1 MKSNYDIAIEVL
13 EGKWGNGAERK
24 ERLTKSG
31 YNYDDVQGIVNALIH
46 DGYLNKPEQPATP
59 DPDILIIDYDPQK
72 YKGIQVNVI
81 V

>member
-1 MKSNYDIAIEVL
+1 MKSNYEIAIEVL

-46 DGYLNKPEQPATP
+46 DGYLNKPEQTETP
-59 DPDILIIDYDPQK
+59 DPDILIIDYDPTK

>member
-1 MKSNYDIAIEVL
+1 MKNNYDIAIEVL

-24 ERLTKSG
+24 ERLTKAG

-46 DGYLNKPEQPATP
+46 DGYLNKPEQSVVP
-59 DPDILIIDYDPQK
+59 DTDILTIDYDPQK

>member
-1 MKSNYDIAIEVL
+1 MKSNYEIAIEVL

-24 ERLTKSG
+24 ERLIKSG

-46 DGYLNKPEQPATP
+46 DGYLNKPEQSVAP

>member
-13 EGKWGNGAERK
+13 EGKWGNGSERK
-24 ERLTKSG
+24 ERLIKSG

-46 DGYLNKPEQPATP
+46 DGYLNKPEQSVTP
-59 DPDILIIDYDPQK
+59 DPDILSIDYDPQK

>member
-1 MKSNYDIAIEVL
+1 MKSNYEIAIEVL
-13 EGKWGNGAERK
+13 EGKWGNGTERK
-24 ERLTKSG
+24 ERLTNSG
-31 YNYDDVQGIVNALIH
+31 YNYDDIQGIVNALVH
-46 DGYLNKPEQPATP
+46 DGYLNKPAQPETP

>member
-13 EGKWGNGAERK
+13 EGKWGNGTERK
-24 ERLTKSG
+24 DRLIKAG
-31 YNYDDVQGIVNALIH
+31 YNYEDVQGIVNALVH
-46 DGYLNKPEQPATP
+46 DGYLNKPETP
-59 DPDILIIDYDPQK
+59 DPDILIVDYDPTK